1 VLYAQTTVG
10 TVKRLGVMFFFFA
23 PFCGHLNLLHHLKA
37 ELKPWKSIPNVN
49 YKEDMM
55 FIGNVH
61 TPWNSINRA
70 DYTNPSKPTTPG
82 YNIYTGLDLGHA
94 YLVFLLVLLLQ
105 VVRIFLCKL
114 YTTEQFK
121 RKSIL
126 KKIMHS
132 VENCSLTSP
141 LQDWDT
147 ETGDVAAHRNR
158 MQQVKVEMSVAMLVN
173 FFWNAVMLV
182 PILFTGKLN

>member
-1 VLYAQTTVG
+1 
-10 TVKRLGVMFFFFA
+10 
-23 PFCGHLNLLHHLKA
+23 
-37 ELKPWKSIPNVN
+37 
-49 YKEDMM
+49 M
-55 FIGNVH
+55 FIGNVSI
-61 TPWNSINRA
+61 PWSSINRA

-82 YNIYTGLDLGHA
+82 YNLYTGLDLGQA

-105 VVRIFLCKL
+105 VVSIFLCKL

-121 RKSIL
+121 RQSTL
-126 KKIMHS
+126 HKIMHS

-147 ETGDVAAHRNR
+147 EIGDVTAHSMR
-158 MQQVKVEMSVAMLVN
+158 MQQVKVEMSVAMLIN

-182 PILFTGKLN
+182 PLLFTGK